1 MLNRFVLFFFP
12 LLGAVGFLVRTMQL
26 RSSLDASLPVPGSGV
41 PTAVTVCV
49 ILAAAALVSLRLP
62 KTAPDPPSALRPTAP
77 KAAMGAAAVLTAL
90 MGVLLLME
98 GSGKVDTLLAVS
110 ALFTA
115 FFFLLPLHPGS
126 GQAMHIFC
134 RMEGALF
141 YTAFLIVYFSRH
153 ISDPAVSAFYPPLL
167 ALCAAALS
175 FCELSG
181 AACGR
186 FRPRRLILFLCA
198 GCSLNLLAA
207 ADFCTLAGAP
217 YACGLLAAGA
227 VQCGLDQRVLRWQLR
242 PQGPVYPDM

>member
-1 MLNRFVLFFFP
+1 MPNRLILFFFP
-12 LLGAVGFLVRTMQL
+12 LLGAAGFLVRAMRL
-26 RSSLDASLPVPGSGV
+26 RSGMDAGLPVPGSGV
-41 PTAVTVCV
+41 PTAAAVCV

-62 KTAPDPPSALRPTAP
+62 KTAGDTPSALLPTAP
-77 KAAMGAAAVLTAL
+77 KAATGAAAALTAL
-90 MGVLLLME
+90 MGVLLLIQ
-98 GSGKVDTLLAVS
+98 SGGRVDALLAVS

-115 FFFLLPLHPGS
+115 LFFLLSLHPGS

-134 RMEGALF
+134 RMEAALF

-153 ISDPAVSAFYPPLL
+153 ISDPAISAFYPPLL

-186 FRPRRLILFLCA
+186 FRPRRLMLFLCA
-198 GCSLNLLAA
+198 GCALSLLAA
-207 ADFCTLAGAP
+207 ADFCTFSGAP

-227 VQCGLDQRVLRWQLR
+227 VQWGLGQRILCRLPR
-242 PQGPVYPDM
+242 P